1 MEDYVVDVVV
11 ICQLKDNVTFDDADN
26 LHVKKINCSVSYK
39 HRYREW
45 ACYSS
50 RQLQWLDHSFTT
62 EIKTI

>member
-39 HRYREW
+39 HRYRE
-45 ACYSS
+45 
-50 RQLQWLDHSFTT
+50 
-62 EIKTI
+62 